1 MIAVTVLTALT
12 NKNWQNWRY
21 GNSLPKNGS
30 VNWGEFTA
38 YIPIVNTNKTEIPRR
53 TQVEVLHFGI
63 VWALQDYLL
72 RAEQAAA
79 GPLWS

>member
-1 MIAVTVLTALT
+1 MGKLTEL
-12 NKNWQNWRY
+12 KIWRF
-21 GNSLPKNGS
+21 SAKNGN
-30 VNWGEFTA
+30 VNWGTFTA

-53 TQVEVLHFGI
+53 NQVEVLHFGI

-79 GPLWS
+79 APLRS

>member
-1 MIAVTVLTALT
+1 MAVTVMTALT
-12 NKNWQNWRY
+12 NKIDRID
-21 GNSLPKNGS
+21 
-30 VNWGEFTA
+30 E
-38 YIPIVNTNKTEIPRR
+38 TEIPRR

-79 GPLWS
+79 APLWS